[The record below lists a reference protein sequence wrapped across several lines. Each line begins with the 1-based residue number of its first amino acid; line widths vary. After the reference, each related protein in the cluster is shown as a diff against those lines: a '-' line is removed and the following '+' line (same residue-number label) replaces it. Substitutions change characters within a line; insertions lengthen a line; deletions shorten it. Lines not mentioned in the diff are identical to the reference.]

1 MSKASERTTQTI
13 ARLREEK
20 PVLRG
25 LIDAFEP
32 IWLAQRQE
40 VDRLQEQFALHNMD
54 LPARDPQRFSQGV
67 SLLTGGDLAPLWPF
81 ARECSAS
88 LLQHFA
94 SNSQLLPKF
103 DAVAAFLEKE
113 QDKAFSNDFLRALL
127 DMDDERMAT
136 LVEGSDE
143 ERASITFVCEFLL
156 STVLK
161 AFTANIAAG
170 EKDPWTLWTQGHCP
184 VCGRLPAME
193 WLGQPVEDDNNP
205 YLLKGGGR
213 KYLHCGMC
221 GADWKYRRAVCPA
234 CGSDKKGAMNIFYA
248 TSNQSEHVAWC
259 SECKTYCVGLDM
271 RAISPVPDLDVMALG
286 LLPLDIVAAEK
297 ELTPMCRT
305 LWNQL

>member
-20 PVLRG
+20 PVLKG

-40 VDRLQEQFALHNMD
+40 VDRLQEQFALHSMD
-54 LPARDPQRFSQGV
+54 LSARDPQRFSQGV

-103 DAVAAFLEKE
+103 DAVTAFLEKE

-184 VCGRLPAME
+184 VCGRAYADDEILGFDSSLASPCCHTCDTMNSGLILPPNA
-193 WLGQPVEDDNNP
+193 
-205 YLLKGGGR
+205 
-213 KYLHCGMC
+213 
-221 GADWKYRRAVCPA
+221 RRYIRDSLSCQLP
-234 CGSDKKGAMNIFYA
+234 
-248 TSNQSEHVAWC
+248 Q
-259 SECKTYCVGLDM
+259 
-271 RAISPVPDLDVMALG
+271 ALG
-286 LLPLDIVAAEK
+286 FILSENMQRRLLRYVIRLYDSACSVMLKSAAALLELDS
-297 ELTPMCRT
+297 LD
-305 LWNQL
+305 